1 MNFVLSM
8 LLYLIVLT
16 SVIAGW
22 QYNVGLT
29 LRAHDI
35 FGVLFIFCY
44 FPFLITKGNRFTL
57 NRPVKTFLMFY
68 VGFFF
73 IEVFSSVGL
82 FYFSMETTIDFT
94 LMFDQFL
101 KGIIYQPYM
110 LILFFCIAHFL
121 SQKPH
126 EDNRKVALAFVCTII
141 ASCVYQFVS
150 LFLMINYKIAID
162 EIIWPAISYNHFV
175 PDSTFMAKR
184 ALGYSIDGGLVS
196 MYRMGG
202 FALNSNSLGAQ
213 ILCVIPFLLLNVI
226 HKRNKTYILLSL
238 MAICSLILTMSRS
251 ALLGLA
257 ISCLCLIFIERAKII
272 KLLNPSV
279 LLVIFSV
286 TAISVLFWDHLW
298 FFYRGQNCFELSDRG
313 DLFDLAW
320 RTFID
325 NPLGI
330 GCNNSSNLARQ
341 GITGLP
347 DLHSFWLIKLVET
360 GFIGFIYYLIFSFFI
375 LHNCYKR
382 SNIFSKSLFC
392 SYLGVMTACI
402 FNNNL
407 ATFPGQ
413 FFVFLFFCTAMLE
426 SQNRKKLSERIKY
439 EN

>member
-1 MNFVLSM
+1 MNFSLNM

-16 SVIAGW
+16 SVMGGW

-29 LRAHDI
+29 LRAHDL
-35 FGVLFIFCY
+35 FGALFIFCY

-57 NRPVKTFLMFY
+57 NRLVKTFLMLFA
-68 VGFFF
+68 GLFF
-73 IEVFSSVGL
+73 IKVFSCVGML
-82 FYFSMETTIDFT
+82 YFSMETTIDFT

-101 KGIIYQPYM
+101 KGIIYQLYM

-121 SQKPH
+121 SQKPN

-150 LFLMINYKIAID
+150 LFLMINYEIAID

-184 ALGYSIDGGLVS
+184 ALGYSIDGGLVN

-251 ALLGLA
+251 ALLGFA

-272 KLLNPSV
+272 KLLNPSM
-279 LLVIFSV
+279 LFIMFFV
-286 TAISVLFWDHLW
+286 TAIPVLFWDHLW
-298 FFYRGQNCFELSDRG
+298 FFYRGQNFFELSARG
-313 DLFDLAW
+313 DLFDSAW

-330 GCNNSSNLARQ
+330 GCNNSSNLAQQ
-341 GITGLP
+341 GITGIP
-347 DLHSFWLIKLVET
+347 DLHSFWLITLVET
-360 GFIGFIYYLIFSFFI
+360 GLIGFIYYWIFSFFI
-375 LHNCYKR
+375 LYSCYKR
-382 SNIFSKSLFC
+382 PNIFSKSLFC

-407 ATFPGQ
+407 ATFPVQ
-413 FFVFLFFCTAMLE
+413 LFVFLFFAQLCLKTRIE
-426 SQNRKKLSERIKY
+426 KNIRKDKI
-439 EN
+439 